1 MKITP
6 IKTPLVRVGKI
17 SLFSLIDKAVKDMP
31 ERSILA
37 VTSKIVSLCEKN
49 AVPQEETTKE
59 ALVKR
64 DATRYIDP
72 RQSRWGITL
81 TITRNIL
88 IPSAGIDES
97 NADGHFLLWP
107 KNPQKTANTLRAYL
121 TRHFRRREL
130 GVIITDSTT
139 TPLRR
144 GTTGIALAHS
154 GFDALKDYVGKK
166 DLFGRPFKVSRLNVM
181 NSIAAAAVGVMG
193 EGSER
198 TPLALISEIPS
209 ASFVQ
214 RNPSRDELAFLTIPL
229 ADDLYAP
236 LLRSSLWKRGDR

>member
-1 MKITP
+1 
-6 IKTPLVRVGKI
+6 
-17 SLFSLIDKAVKDMP
+17 MP

-37 VTSKIVSLCEKN
+37 VTSKIVSLCEGN
-49 AVPQEETTKE
+49 AVSQGEITKD

-64 DATRYIDP
+64 EATHYIDP
-72 RQSRWGITL
+72 RRSRWGITL
-81 TITRNIL
+81 TVTRNIL

-97 NADGHFLLWP
+97 NADGTFLLWP
-107 KNPQKTANTLRAYL
+107 KNPQKTADTLRAHL
-121 TRHFRRREL
+121 ARRFQRQKV

-181 NSIAAAAVGVMG
+181 NCLASAAVGVMG

-209 ASFVQ
+209 VRFVQ
-214 RNPSRDELAFLTIPL
+214 RNPSPSELAFLTIAPK
-229 ADDLYAP
+229 DDLYAP
-236 LLRSSLWKRGDR
+236 LLKNAPWKRGGGGKG